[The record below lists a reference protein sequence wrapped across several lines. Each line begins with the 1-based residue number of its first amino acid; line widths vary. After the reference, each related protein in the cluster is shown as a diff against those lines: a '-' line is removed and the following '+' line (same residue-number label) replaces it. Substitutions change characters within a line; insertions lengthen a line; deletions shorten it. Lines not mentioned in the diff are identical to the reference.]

1 MHKFITIRFGKRGE
15 QELSFVIAETN
26 IAQRWARKLQFALSK
41 RYKVDDPRRF
51 YGHTSLSKDTKDTL
65 KWITECIDTINDH
78 DPIIERSIS
87 RVDDQD
93 TLNYLHSMFEQYHGQ
108 LGEPTGWFESAPEP
122 VQRAIAELNVLVHRC
137 ESLVRGAK
145 PRLVCTYYRMP
156 KQDCLSWSDYDLMT
170 DHTAFGDLCLNY
182 CEIGKTLEDFWR
194 DQDEYVTA
202 NTFKPFRYFSADFN
216 VRLYELS
223 AKELQEQRTGIA
235 QYYDAN
241 RTQFES
247 AGIRDRRH
255 PHLKAGTIVVA
266 QLIPEHRDKALTVFA
281 EHSYVSSIEL
291 I

>member
-15 QELSFVIAETN
+15 QELSFVIGETN
-26 IAQRWARKLQFALSK
+26 IAQRWARKLHFAISK
-41 RYKVDDPRRF
+41 RYKLDDPRRF
-51 YGHTSLSKDTKDTL
+51 YGHTSLSKESKDTL

-108 LGEPTGWFESAPEP
+108 LGEPTGWFESAPDT
-122 VQRAIAELNVLVHRC
+122 VQKAIAELNVLVHRC

-156 KQDCLSWSDYDLMT
+156 KQDCLAWSDYDLMT

-202 NTFKPFRYFSADFN
+202 QTFKPFRYFSADFN
-216 VRLYELS
+216 VRLYELN
-223 AKELQEQRTGIA
+223 AEELQEQRTGIA
-235 QYYDAN
+235 EYYDAN
-241 RTQFES
+241 REQFES

-281 EHSYVSSIEL
+281 EHSYVSSIKL